1 MPCVIPGV
9 RWEGSSIVVK
19 SSSKKCLI
27 GLETCAVVRS
37 RRKKRPL
44 IAVTQETP
52 LKKKNRNVQM

>member
-52 LKKKNRNVQM
+52 L